1 MVRYIRS
8 CLIKILY
15 FLFLGKLVKIVNG
28 AYRGY
33 DVVLEFIEEK
43 KFCCSVFIYFVSII
57 DYNIIKLVVKY
68 IDVE

>member
-1 MVRYIRS
+1 MRERIVRYIYS
-8 CLIKILY
+8 CLIKLLY

-43 KFCCSVFIYFVSII
+43 KFCCIVFIYFVSI
-57 DYNIIKLVVKY
+57 YIIILLN
-68 IDVE
+68 

>member
-1 MVRYIRS
+1 M
-8 CLIKILY
+8 
-15 FLFLGKLVKIVNG
+15 FLGKLVKIVNG
-28 AYRGY
+28 VYRGY

-57 DYNIIKLVVKY
+57 DYNIIKWVVKY